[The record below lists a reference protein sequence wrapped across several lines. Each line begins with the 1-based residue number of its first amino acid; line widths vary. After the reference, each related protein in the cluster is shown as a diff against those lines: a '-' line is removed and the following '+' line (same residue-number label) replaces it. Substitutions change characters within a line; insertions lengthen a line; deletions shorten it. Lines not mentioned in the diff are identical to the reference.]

1 MERILYDLTNPQK
14 SIWNTEQFFK
24 NTSVNNIGGTIII
37 KDKINFSLL
46 KKSIYEYV
54 KTNDSFLIK
63 LCFDE
68 KGDIKQYIGDFLPFD
83 IDYISFSSLEDLY
96 KFEKKDCE
104 RIFNMLDSNL
114 FHFTVFSLPDG
125 TGGVVLTVHHII
137 SDAQTVNQIA
147 PKLMN
152 FYSSFL
158 NNTKPEFIQTSYI
171 DYINSEQKY
180 LQSEKYNNDKV
191 FWENLFENSFTS
203 ASLTTKSVDSSMI
216 FSSSR
221 ECFTISNEEM
231 NKINNYCRLNNISN
245 YHFFMSVYSLYIGK
259 VTNEKNFVIGTPILN
274 RTNFKE
280 KNTAGM
286 FISTVPFL
294 VNLEENMLFSKFA
307 SKIGLETLSIL
318 RHQKYPYQSILEY
331 IRRQDSSLP
340 NLYNIMISYQINKS
354 NGSINDIPYTT
365 RWTHSNTN
373 MDELDIHLF
382 DINDTGELSIAYDY
396 QLAKYTQEDIVL
408 FHKRILSII
417 DQIIDNENLLTNN
430 IELVLPDEKDFILNN
445 YNKLIDI
452 PIDKTVIDLFNEQAL
467 KSPDRLALSCYN
479 ENLTYSQLNNAVN
492 HLAYYLESNNIKKGD
507 NVCLFFAN
515 SIELVVSILAVLKL
529 GACYIPI
536 DVSYPIERI
545 EYIIKNSDCKKILT
559 NSKYI
564 DKLTDL
570 NNICL
575 EVNLSFIKDSSNT
588 PCENKHTPDLNDLA
602 YIIYTSGST
611 GNPKGVKI
619 SHESLSNYISWANR
633 EYVHGETTNFP
644 LYSSISFDLTVT
656 SVFTPLI
663 SGNAIYIYENTNPQL
678 LLKEIIDD
686 KKVQIIKLTPAH
698 LTLLQDLASPESIV
712 SKLIV
717 GGDILT
723 NELCENISIAFSHPV
738 HIYNEYG
745 PTEATVGCMIYE
757 YTKNEYS
764 TVPIGIPA
772 ANTNLFVLNDDFNL
786 IPFGYTGQL
795 YIAGKGLSKGYVK
808 LPSVTSSKFI
818 NCPFLKNALM
828 YNSGDLVK
836 LYNTGLMECI
846 GRSDFQI
853 KINGFRIEIGEIQ
866 SKILNYPGIKDC
878 YVAALD
884 MKNSKVLCAYYVPS
898 ENINEKGLKNYLQK
912 ALPIYMIPKYYVVL
926 NEIPLTGNG
935 KINKKLL
942 PIPTL
947 DEPNEIVAPQNS
959 VEQVLYDIFC
969 ELLQLNELSVTSNI
983 FNYYVDSLV
992 IIKAQTKLY
1001 SLGYNINTQDFYDYP
1016 TIRQLSAHILSNS
1029 DSTSTTV
1036 EDDIPDIANLL
1047 KPISTNTSFNNILL
1061 FGVTGFLGSHILHE
1075 LLKKTTSTI
1084 YCIIREKDNLNAID
1098 RFYQKFSFYFPSE
1111 NIKDY
1116 GNRVHLITGNILKDN
1131 FNLSSEQYN
1140 FLGST
1145 IDCVINSAALVKHY
1159 GKYAEFYNTNIEG
1172 TRKITNFCIENT
1184 IPLHYIST
1192 ISVSGYGLVSSPNT
1206 IFTEK
1211 DFYIGQNYEDN
1222 VYVKSKFEAE
1232 KLILNACKNN
1242 DLCATIYRIGNITN
1256 RFSDGVFQQNAKENA
1271 FLNRISAVINL
1282 HCIPEQLLRFPIEFT
1297 PVDYCANFIVSLL
1310 TNDIRQNNL
1319 TIYHL
1324 FNQNYLDFN
1333 YLIEF
1338 LKKNNINVKTCS
1350 IEDFENLVLNGTDNY
1365 FGIIGY
1371 LSNIK
1376 NNNLNLVTLDNNYT
1390 NSVLKRINLSW
1401 PKITEEYLKA
1411 VIDYLIKNKFIGG
1424 YK

>member
-294 VNLEENMLFSKFA
+294 INLEENMLFSKFA
-307 SKIGLETLSIL
+307 SKIGVETLSIL

-492 HLAYYLESNNIKKGD
+492 HPAYYLESNNIKKGD

-559 NSKYI
+559 NNKYI

-644 LYSSISFDLTVT
+644 LYSSISFD
-656 SVFTPLI
+656 
-663 SGNAIYIYENTNPQL
+663 
-678 LLKEIIDD
+678 
-686 KKVQIIKLTPAH
+686 
-698 LTLLQDLASPESIV
+698 
-712 SKLIV
+712 
-717 GGDILT
+717 
-723 NELCENISIAFSHPV
+723 
-738 HIYNEYG
+738 
-745 PTEATVGCMIYE
+745 
-757 YTKNEYS
+757 
-764 TVPIGIPA
+764 
-772 ANTNLFVLNDDFNL
+772 
-786 IPFGYTGQL
+786 
-795 YIAGKGLSKGYVK
+795 
-808 LPSVTSSKFI
+808 
-818 NCPFLKNALM
+818 
-828 YNSGDLVK
+828 
-836 LYNTGLMECI
+836 
-846 GRSDFQI
+846 
-853 KINGFRIEIGEIQ
+853 
-866 SKILNYPGIKDC
+866 
-878 YVAALD
+878 
-884 MKNSKVLCAYYVPS
+884 
-898 ENINEKGLKNYLQK
+898 
-912 ALPIYMIPKYYVVL
+912 
-926 NEIPLTGNG
+926 
-935 KINKKLL
+935 
-942 PIPTL
+942 
-947 DEPNEIVAPQNS
+947 
-959 VEQVLYDIFC
+959 
-969 ELLQLNELSVTSNI
+969 
-983 FNYYVDSLV
+983 
-992 IIKAQTKLY
+992 
-1001 SLGYNINTQDFYDYP
+1001 
-1016 TIRQLSAHILSNS
+1016 
-1029 DSTSTTV
+1029 
-1036 EDDIPDIANLL
+1036 
-1047 KPISTNTSFNNILL
+1047 
-1061 FGVTGFLGSHILHE
+1061 
-1075 LLKKTTSTI
+1075 
-1084 YCIIREKDNLNAID
+1084 
-1098 RFYQKFSFYFPSE
+1098 
-1111 NIKDY
+1111 
-1116 GNRVHLITGNILKDN
+1116 
-1131 FNLSSEQYN
+1131 
-1140 FLGST
+1140 
-1145 IDCVINSAALVKHY
+1145 
-1159 GKYAEFYNTNIEG
+1159 
-1172 TRKITNFCIENT
+1172 
-1184 IPLHYIST
+1184 
-1192 ISVSGYGLVSSPNT
+1192 
-1206 IFTEK
+1206 
-1211 DFYIGQNYEDN
+1211 
-1222 VYVKSKFEAE
+1222 
-1232 KLILNACKNN
+1232 
-1242 DLCATIYRIGNITN
+1242 
-1256 RFSDGVFQQNAKENA
+1256 
-1271 FLNRISAVINL
+1271 
-1282 HCIPEQLLRFPIEFT
+1282 
-1297 PVDYCANFIVSLL
+1297 
-1310 TNDIRQNNL
+1310 
-1319 TIYHL
+1319 
-1324 FNQNYLDFN
+1324 
-1333 YLIEF
+1333 
-1338 LKKNNINVKTCS
+1338 
-1350 IEDFENLVLNGTDNY
+1350 
-1365 FGIIGY
+1365 
-1371 LSNIK
+1371 
-1376 NNNLNLVTLDNNYT
+1376 
-1390 NSVLKRINLSW
+1390 
-1401 PKITEEYLKA
+1401 
-1411 VIDYLIKNKFIGG
+1411 
-1424 YK
+1424 